1 MATLYV
7 SAEKVKK
14 DTLLGSAVDENLIR
28 PVIVMVQ
35 AKEILP
41 FLGTKLD
48 NALKNKIATSTLTG
62 AYQDLVEDY
71 IQPALVQFVF
81 AQMAHVLRVRF
92 SNNSV
97 SVPSSEQG
105 QAASR
110 EDIKPVVDTA
120 THIAEFYREQMVDY
134 LLYNTTLFPE
144 YNQNTGPDIVPTV
157 RNYFS
162 GINVYPPYPYPNRVK
177 AFALGANIKIY

>member
-35 AKEILP
+35 AKEVLP
-41 FLGTKLD
+41 YLGTKLD
-48 NALKNKIATSTLTG
+48 AALKTKIQNNTLTG
-62 AYQDLVEDY
+62 NYQTLVVDY

-81 AQMAHVLRVRF
+81 AQMAYVLRVRF
-92 SNNSV
+92 SNNAV

-105 QAASR
+105 NPASR

-134 LLYNTTLFPE
+134 LLYNTALFPE
-144 YNQNTGPDIVPTV
+144 YNTNTGPDIVPTV

-162 GINVYPPYPYPNRVK
+162 GINVYPPYPWPNKAK
-177 AFALGANIKIY
+177 AFAMGANIKLY

>member
-35 AKEILP
+35 AKEVLP
-41 FLGTKLD
+41 YLGTKLD
-48 NALKNKIATSTLTG
+48 AALKTKIQNNTLTG
-62 AYQDLVEDY
+62 NYQKLVVEY

-81 AQMAHVLRVRF
+81 AQMAYVLRVRF
-92 SNNSV
+92 SNNAV

-105 QAASR
+105 SPASR

-134 LLYNTTLFPE
+134 LLYNTALFPE
-144 YNQNTGPDIVPTV
+144 YNTNTGPDIVPTV

-162 GINVYPPYPYPNRVK
+162 GINVYPPYPWPNKTK
-177 AFALGANIKIY
+177 AFALGANIKLY